1 MNLLY
6 NDYQKIKQDNKDENA
21 RLKPENRKA
30 IERMTEYISYNKVSL
45 FQLEVIKKD
54 LIGLAMEAEEEGVS
68 LMTKVG
74 MGEKGFCDSLMEDAM
89 RTNKFERILLLIRNL
104 SLVTCVLTMYL
115 CVSTGF
121 PEKFG
126 LITSCMV
133 SATIFS
139 VILELIGFDR
149 FVGTKTIYGDR
160 KTTAQTAVVIALMYI
175 IYFKFDFPI
184 FDLIY
189 GDSKVITGITI
200 LVTAIIFLLNSFY
213 WNKQSEKYNWK

>member
-21 RLKPENRKA
+21 KLKPENRKV
-30 IERMTEYISYNKVSL
+30 IEQMTEYISYNKVSL

-54 LIGLAMEAEEEGVS
+54 LIGLAVEAEEEDVS
-68 LMTKVG
+68 LMTKLG
-74 MGEKGFCDSLMEDAM
+74 MEEKEFCDSLMEDAM
-89 RTNKFERILLLIRNL
+89 RTNKFEHILLLVRNF
-104 SLVTCVLTMYL
+104 SLVTCVLTTYL

-160 KTTAQTAVVIALMYI
+160 KTTAQTAGVIVLMYI
-175 IYFKFDFPI
+175 IYFKCDFPI